1 MIAIVLIAGFLIA
14 YNFIGDDIM
23 SKKKNKA
30 LEEINVEGYETAV
43 FAGGCFWCM
52 ESDFEKLSGVV
63 SVVSGYSGGDK
74 ENPTYEETSS
84 GTTGHRESIEV
95 TYDPKVINYNKLL
108 EHFWINIDPLDSK
121 GQFCDNGEQYT
132 SAIFYRDDTERK
144 LAEESKEKVEEILGE
159 KVEAKILKLKNFY
172 EAEEYH
178 QDYYKKNPI
187 RYKTYRTLCGR
198 DGRLKEVWK
207 NKTLQ
212 LEESEYDDYV
222 KPSEAELKSMLN
234 EIQYEV
240 TQERGT
246 EQAFDNE
253 YWDNHEDGIYVD
265 ILSGEPLFSSIDKF
279 ESGTGWP
286 SFTKPIS
293 SENIVEKSDYKLII
307 KRIEIRSKY
316 ADNHLGHIFNDGPK
330 PTGKRYC
337 MNSAALRFI
346 QKKDMKKE
354 GYSEYLYLF
363 E

>member
-1 MIAIVLIAGFLIA
+1 MIAGFLI
-14 YNFIGDDIM
+14 IGGLIISNM
-23 SKKKNKA
+23 ASKNNKYYK
-30 LEEINVEGYETAV
+30 EKIEEGYRTAV

-52 ESDFEKLSGVV
+52 ESDFDKLSGIIDVK
-63 SVVSGYSGGDK
+63 SGYSGGTK

-84 GTTGHRESIEV
+84 GTTGHMESIEV
-95 TYDPKVINYNKLL
+95 VYDPEIIDYKKLL
-108 EHFWINIDPLDSK
+108 ENFWKNVDPLDAE
-121 GQFCDNGEQYT
+121 GQFCDKGEQYT
-132 SAIFYRDDTERK
+132 SAIFYKNNTEK
-144 LAEESKEKVEEILGE
+144 NLAEDSKEKVDELLGE
-159 KVEAKILKLKNFY
+159 EVVTKILKFEKFY
-172 EAEEYH
+172 DAEEYH
-178 QDYYKKNPI
+178 QDYHKKNPI

-198 DGRLKEVWK
+198 DRRLKEVWE
-207 NKTLQ
+207 NKTLS
-212 LEESEYDDYV
+212 LTESKYDDYV

-346 QKKDMKKE
+346 PKKDMKKE
-354 GYSEYLYLF
+354 GYSEFLYLF